1 MHVRYGTLDC
11 PALADR
17 QRRTYV
23 AASRVVGAAC
33 PLCRHVPC
41 TPGHILGGCAHR
53 LLKSMYIKR
62 HNEAVCMLQR
72 AVSDG
77 GKGISL
83 LCVLMDARQ
92 RADLPEGVLGARVPP
107 WLLPDSSLP
116 DDDARCPPDA
126 MRERLRPDLLFIG
139 GLPASAVPRDPA
151 RVIPFRRRMAATVY
165 VVEVGYVSDSSDA
178 LGDMVRRKHEQ
189 HALLCSSL
197 ARAGW
202 RVHSGAPVV
211 LPLGTAGT
219 VYTAWRDAALLLG
232 VPAVAVPP
240 LLRALHLH
248 SVDAA
253 AAINRT
259 RLYLERS
266 PGGGA

>member
-1 MHVRYGTLDC
+1 M
-11 PALADR
+11 
-17 QRRTYV
+17 
-23 AASRVVGAAC
+23 
-33 PLCRHVPC
+33 
-41 TPGHILGGCAHR
+41 
-53 LLKSMYIKR
+53 
-62 HNEAVCMLQR
+62 
-72 AVSDG
+72 
-77 GKGISL
+77 
-83 LCVLMDARQ
+83 
-92 RADLPEGVLGARVPP
+92 
-107 WLLPDSSLP
+107 
-116 DDDARCPPDA
+116 
-126 MRERLRPDLLFIG
+126 
-139 GLPASAVPRDPA
+139 SAT
-151 RVIPFRRRMAATVY
+151 RRMPWVTWFANC
-165 VVEVGYVSDSSDA
+165 
-178 LGDMVRRKHEQ
+178 RKHEQ

-253 AAINRT
+253 AAIDRT

-266 PGGGA
+266 PGGGRLTGAHVPCAVPLCPLLRMRPLIGGGGLPVLRFTPWSLAGALHLSFDGAALQPQRGTTARSI